1 MKINILSIST
11 SKRIDPTIEFYE
23 RYGWQV
29 DRFNNDNRFP
39 SYGRNAILESFYDST
54 DEWCCICDDDITI
67 RDDKNEAAEFMSNTE
82 SILSKLPNCVGTFAG
97 FNGNLYPTNRY
108 QQSDKH
114 KQHWVFMRDWNL
126 GKIIFVRNTG
136 KRYFQRTD
144 LDYSEDHE
152 FMYQQLKDGLWTG
165 RCENIVIA
173 ERGRTQLFLAHNTK
187 QQDLDRVDAKDRT
200 QDKIVELYPNIIKWK
215 NNKIDRTNLFRLA
228 DPQLRITLP
237 FTHKHTIY
245 NNLFQEA

>member
-1 MKINILSIST
+1 
-11 SKRIDPTIEFYE
+11 
-23 RYGWQV
+23 
-29 DRFNNDNRFP
+29 
-39 SYGRNAILESFYDST
+39 
-54 DEWCCICDDDITI
+54 
-67 RDDKNEAAEFMSNTE
+67 MSNTE
-82 SILSKLPNCVGTFAG
+82 SILSKLPSCVSTFAG

-108 QQSDKH
+108 QESDKH
-114 KQHWVFMRDWNL
+114 QQHWVFMRDWNL

-152 FMYQQLKDGLWTG
+152 FMYQQLRDGLWTG
-165 RCENIVIA
+165 RCENIVIR
-173 ERGRTQLFLAHNTK
+173 ERGRTQLFLAHNTR

-200 QDKIVELYPNIIKWK
+200 QDKIVELYPDIIKWK
-215 NNKIDRTNLFRLA
+215 NHKIDRTNLFRLA